1 MNTFPEGFLFGT
13 ATSAHQVE
21 GGNTNSD
28 WWEWEHR
35 NGTPC
40 VEPSGDACD
49 FYHRYR
55 DDIALMAGLGFN
67 AFRFGIEWARI
78 EPEEG
83 EFSVAALDHYRRILA
98 ACREFRLAPIVT
110 FHHYTL
116 PRWLQAHGGFLLDDY
131 PRLFERYCRRATAA
145 LGDLIA
151 YACTINEPEGLGE
164 GGFIL
169 GVNPPGRK
177 GDVAGIWRVTE
188 NVLVAH
194 RLAAAAIRSQAKI
207 PVGVTLALPDL
218 QYEDRA
224 TPGHRPV

>member
-1 MNTFPEGFLFGT
+1 GT
-13 ATSAHQVE
+13 ATTAQQEE
-21 GGNTNSD
+21 GGNTSSACC
-28 WWEWEHR
+28 EWEHR

-110 FHHYTL
+110 FHHAAALVTGA
-116 PRWLQAHGGFLLDDY
+116 RWLPA
-131 PRLFERYCRRATAA
+131 R
-145 LGDLIA
+145 
-151 YACTINEPEGLGE
+151 
-164 GGFIL
+164 
-169 GVNPPGRK
+169 
-177 GDVAGIWRVTE
+177 
-188 NVLVAH
+188 
-194 RLAAAAIRSQAKI
+194 
-207 PVGVTLALPDL
+207 
-218 QYEDRA
+218 
-224 TPGHRPV
+224 